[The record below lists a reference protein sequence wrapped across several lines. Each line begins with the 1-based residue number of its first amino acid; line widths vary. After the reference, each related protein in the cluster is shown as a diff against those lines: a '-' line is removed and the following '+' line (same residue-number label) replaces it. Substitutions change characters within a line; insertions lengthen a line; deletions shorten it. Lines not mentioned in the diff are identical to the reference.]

1 MPITN
6 TKYAFSGVQSTT
18 SPQIIYTETQQPAK
32 QEQVK
37 SIYSNFWN
45 LFDTDPNQADIQVD
59 YNQLINKKWLQ
70 DQNNLL
76 KIAGGPGFNEKDFR
90 KLGEAAL
97 NYKKYYDENGE
108 YIGNNT
114 RKALKA
120 KEVYD
125 KYLARVGQF
134 AQSLKQKR
142 YKIDENGNPV
152 LVYEGA
158 EGFKDGYNTADEAK
172 AAYAQQQQYN
182 KDARSWAGRNY
193 MDKKDWGALKYEQE
207 NKFTNHDTV
216 IDHLVSLA
224 GPNISEELI
233 AQAKRGSTW
242 GKASNQIFQAALDNL
257 AKTNYREA
265 KALYNSINGLY
276 GKNDKNFQ
284 FFNNTSLYDGS
295 NAFTNANKRN
305 WLESEAGVA
314 DVTNFYQNNNDPKLN
329 GYDDDYQ
336 DYLKEQEK
344 YKKWQK
350 ENGGFGASYSTQ
362 FKQGGKMNKYQ
373 QGGQAPT
380 AAQMVLQALSAAQ
393 QGDQSGL
400 QQLFSDKKTAQA
412 VIQQLQKE
420 AQEGSEE
427 AIQALEALKQIMS
440 GSKKQATMA
449 QKGAKLSY
457 IHRLATGCPPGMEI
471 TYFKRGGR
479 LCKACIE
486 KAKKAKEGAS
496 LDNIIAKNKRRYPGI
511 TDDQAAGR
519 APIRKN
525 GKDYYLDGDGVLGEA
540 SKKGKYGFGGFL
552 EYFKSGGKNSV
563 KRVSKEIT
571 DDGYEMKFSDGTSS
585 NYGRNPMNG
594 KSVAIGRDGKTYK
607 GEKAD
612 SVLINDSQKTVP
624 AIKANKKKSMACGG
638 KAKKPKCGTKAK
650 CGAELEKCGGK
661 TPMTKC
667 GGKAPMDKC
676 GGKTTLAKCGTEL
689 KKCGGKAK
697 KSSPKKPV
705 VNKDKCGGKAK
716 KHAIGGNLELL
727 KYMILN
733 YNK

>member
-1 MPITN
+1 MGNETGGRQITGYDIN
-6 TKYAFSGVQSTT
+6 GAVYGTPTQLTYSG
-18 SPQIIYTETQQPAK
+18 QQPYRTK
-32 QEQVK
+32 QEIP
-37 SIYSNFWN
+37 SIYSNYAQE
-45 LFDTDPNQADIQVD
+45 LDIDPNTPGIQVEAG
-59 YNQLINKKWLQ
+59 NLTNKKWLENTINKFMITNSNFSE
-70 DQNNLL
+70 DQAKIFRDQLYGYGKTLNEYNKYFDKSGNPISGINL
-76 KIAGGPGFNEKDFR
+76 KKAREAKRRF
-90 KLGEAAL
+90 EAAQ
-97 NYKKYYDENGE
+97 
-108 YIGNNT
+108 NT
-114 RKALKA
+114 L
-120 KEVYD
+120 
-125 KYLARVGQF
+125 GQTV
-134 AQSLKQKR
+134 QGIKQVR
-142 YKIDENGNPV
+142 YGVDENGNTIKY
-152 LVYEGA
+152 YEGDKGFGE
-158 EGFKDGYNTADEAK
+158 EGKNYNTAEEAT
-172 AAYAQQQQYN
+172 AAYQKQQQYN

-193 MDKKDWGALKYEQE
+193 MEKKDWDALEYDPATGFKD
-207 NKFTNHDTV
+207 HDAV

-224 GPNISEELI
+224 GNNVSQETIDK
-233 AQAKRGSTW
+233 AKKGGIW
-242 GKASNQIFQAALDNL
+242 GNASNQIFQAALDNL
-257 AKTNYREA
+257 AKTDYREA
-265 KALYNSINGLY
+265 RALYNSIRNKY
-276 GKNDKNFQ
+276 S
-284 FFNNTSLYDGS
+284 NTGPFRFEKGATLYDGS
-295 NAFTNANKRN
+295 NAFTGANTRN
-305 WLESEAGVA
+305 WLESEAGVK
-314 DVTNFYQNNNDPKLN
+314 DVTDYYDNKGKK
-329 GYDDDYQ
+329 GYEDDYQ
-336 DYLKEQEK
+336 EYRKKQDEK
-344 YKKWQK
+344 AAWQK
-350 ENGGFGASYSTQ
+350 NNGGFGAYYETQ

-457 IHRLATGCPPGMEI
+457 IHRLATGCPPGMEM
-471 TYFKRGGR
+471 TYFKKGGR

-496 LDNIIAKNKRRYPGI
+496 LDNIIAKNKERYPGI
-511 TDDQAAGR
+511 TNDQAAGR

-525 GKDYYLDGDGVLGEA
+525 GKDYYLGGDGVLSEA
-540 SKKGKYGFGGFL
+540 PKRSKYGFGGFF
-552 EYFKSGGKNSV
+552 EYFK
-563 KRVSKEIT
+563 
-571 DDGYEMKFSDGTSS
+571 
-585 NYGRNPMNG
+585 
-594 KSVAIGRDGKTYK
+594 
-607 GEKAD
+607 
-612 SVLINDSQKTVP
+612 
-624 AIKANKKKSMACGG
+624 CGG
-638 KAKKPKCGTKAK
+638 KPKKPKCGTKAK

-661 TPMTKC
+661 APMTKC

-697 KSSPKKPV
+697 KISSKKPV

>member
-1 MPITN
+1 MAIDNNKENN
-6 TKYAFSGVQSTT
+6 TENNTVTVQTPWGYSPRNQVTQVNRTPTIYDQSLTQGLSTLL
-18 SPQIIYTETQQPAK
+18 QQNSSISDLSSDEHLGGQEVNRYFKAK
-32 QEQVK
+32 
-37 SIYSNFWN
+37 NFN
-45 LFDTDPNQADIQVD
+45 A
-59 YNQLINKKWLQ
+59 
-70 DQNNLL
+70 NNS
-76 KIAGGPGFNEKDFR
+76 EKDTFKRYMNNR
-90 KLGEAAL
+90 K
-97 NYKKYYDENGE
+97 NQ
-108 YIGNNT
+108 
-114 RKALKA
+114 
-120 KEVYD
+120 
-125 KYLARVGQF
+125 KYLGSSQYKYDQTVLNGMLQRANEMDARYDPLTGNKFYYGEKGYDQGVSASDWQT
-134 AQSLKQKR
+134 ANSQYTTARENYAKSLIASKYNDYLKQKLNDDTWKGDNSYGWNGTPGLTKANVYR
-142 YKIDENGNPV
+142 LIQKAQKENGLV
-152 LVYEGA
+152 LGSGKTLANYENDDLNNFIFGD
-158 EGFKDGYNTADEAK
+158 KSK
-172 AAYAQQQQYN
+172 AAF
-182 KDARSWAGRNY
+182 GE
-193 MDKKDWGALKYEQE
+193 ALKYYKSY
-207 NKFTNHDTV
+207 N
-216 IDHLVSLA
+216 
-224 GPNISEELI
+224 P
-233 AQAKRGSTW
+233 
-242 GKASNQIFQAALDNL
+242 
-257 AKTNYREA
+257 
-265 KALYNSINGLY
+265 ALYNAII
-276 GKNDKNFQ
+276 KDKNFQ
-284 FFNNTSLYDGS
+284 NFIGNENYTEIKDLDPKQEGLGEWWDTTGKIDSRLVNEIDEKANNTQEV
-295 NAFTNANKRN
+295 R
-305 WLESEAGVA
+305 
-314 DVTNFYQNNNDPKLN
+314 
-329 GYDDDYQ
+329 
-336 DYLKEQEK
+336 DYLKKQQEA
-344 YKKWQK
+344 QQRQ
-350 ENGGFGASYSTQ
+350 STPAKFTSANLTL

-373 QGGQAPT
+373 QGGQTPT

-496 LDNIIAKNKRRYPGI
+496 
-511 TDDQAAGR
+511 
-519 APIRKN
+519 
-525 GKDYYLDGDGVLGEA
+525 GDGVLSEA
-540 SKKGKYGFGGFL
+540 PKRSKYGFGGFF
-552 EYFKSGGKNSV
+552 EYFKSGGKNPV

-594 KSVAIGRDGKTYK
+594 KSVAIGRDGKTYT

-612 SVLINDSQKTVP
+612 SVLGTDSQKTVP

-638 KAKKPKCGTKAK
+638 KAKKSKCGTKAK

-697 KSSPKKPV
+697 KSSPKKPI

>member
-1 MPITN
+1 MPNTN
-6 TKYAFSGVQSTT
+6 TKYAFSGIQSTT

-32 QEQVK
+32 QKQVK

-76 KIAGGPGFNEKDFR
+76 KIAGGTGFNEKDFR

-108 YIGNNT
+108 YIGNDT
-114 RKALKA
+114 RKAIKA
-120 KEVYD
+120 KEEYD

-142 YKIDENGNPV
+142 YKVDENGNPV

-172 AAYAQQQQYN
+172 AAYTQQQQYN

-193 MDKKDWGALKYEQE
+193 MEDSEYWDGQNVYDKNLGQKHEDVINKLADIAGITDSDLISKAKNGNVWGANSDAIFK
-207 NKFTNHDTV
+207 KAVDT
-216 IDHLVSLA
+216 LA
-224 GPNISEELI
+224 
-233 AQAKRGSTW
+233 AKDYQ
-242 GKASNQIFQAALDNL
+242 KAV
-257 AKTNYREA
+257 R
-265 KALYNSINGLY
+265 LYNQVKGMY
-276 GKNDKNFQ
+276 GSDKPLQFAKNF
-284 FFNNTSLYDGS
+284 TLYDGS

-457 IHRLATGCPPGMEI
+457 IHRLATGCPPGMEM
-471 TYFKRGGR
+471 TYFKKGGR

-496 LDNIIAKNKRRYPGI
+496 LNNIIAKNKERYPGI

-525 GKDYYLDGDGVLGEA
+525 GKDYYLGGDGVLSEA
-540 SKKGKYGFGGFL
+540 PKKGKYGFGGFF
-552 EYFKSGGKNSV
+552 EYFKSGGKNPV

-594 KSVAIGRDGKTYK
+594 KSVAIGRDGKTYT

-612 SVLINDSQKTVP
+612 SVLRTDSQKTVP
-624 AIKANKKKSMACGG
+624 AIRANKKKSMACGG
-638 KAKKPKCGTKAK
+638 KAKKSKCGTKAK
-650 CGAELEKCGGK
+650 CGTELKKCGGK
-661 TPMTKC
+661 T
-667 GGKAPMDKC
+667 PMDKC

>member
-1 MPITN
+1 MPEYSFTGIKRSTPAQIQ
-6 TKYAFSGVQSTT
+6 YAATQQSTPSKT
-18 SPQIIYTETQQPAK
+18 TKT
-32 QEQVK
+32 
-37 SIYSNFWN
+37 IYSNFEG
-45 LFDTDPNQADIQVD
+45 LFDEDNNLSNGFKVN
-59 YNQLINKKWLQ
+59 YNNLINKQWLR
-70 DQNNLL
+70 DRNNRL

-90 KLGEAAL
+90 KFGESAL
-97 NYKKYYDENGE
+97 NYQKYYDDQDVPRPGVDS
-108 YIGNNT
+108 G
-114 RKALKA
+114 KALKA
-120 KEVYD
+120 KEEYE
-125 KYLARVGQF
+125 KYLTRVGQF
-134 AQSLKQKR
+134 AQSLRQKR
-142 YKIDENGNPV
+142 YGVDENGNPIEY
-152 LVYEGA
+152 YEGEEKFGTEGNNYSTA
-158 EGFKDGYNTADEAK
+158 EEAK
-172 AAYAQQQQYN
+172 AAYAQQQQDN
-182 KDARSWAGRNY
+182 KDARAWAGKNY
-193 MDKKDWGALKYEQE
+193 MENSKYWNSQNVYDPKLEETHEKVIDKLAEIAGIDDQDLISKAKSRNVWGANSDAIFQKAV
-207 NKFTNHDTV
+207 DT
-216 IDHLVSLA
+216 LA
-224 GPNISEELI
+224 
-233 AQAKRGSTW
+233 AKDYKQAVQLY
-242 GKASNQIFQAALDNL
+242 NQI
-257 AKTNYREA
+257 K
-265 KALYNSINGLY
+265 GMY
-276 GKNDKNFQ
+276 GNDKPLQFVKNF
-284 FFNNTSLYDGS
+284 TLYDGR
-295 NAFTNANKRN
+295 NAFTNTNKRN
-305 WLESEAGVA
+305 WLESKAGV
-314 DVTNFYQNNNDPKLN
+314 DDITNFYKNTNGEGDIEGYSDNYERYRKKQQEDND
-329 GYDDDYQ
+329 
-336 DYLKEQEK
+336 
-344 YKKWQK
+344 WQK
-350 ENGGFGASYSTQ
+350 KNGGFGASYGTQ

-427 AIQALEALKQIMS
+427 AIQALEALKQIMG

-457 IHRLATGCPPGMEI
+457 IHRLATGCPPGMEM
-471 TYFKRGGR
+471 TYFKKGGR

-496 LDNIIAKNKRRYPGI
+496 LDNIIAKNKERYPGI

-525 GKDYYLDGDGVLGEA
+525 GKDYYLGGDGVLSEA
-540 SKKGKYGFGGFL
+540 PKRSKYGFGGFF
-552 EYFKSGGKNSV
+552 EYFK
-563 KRVSKEIT
+563 
-571 DDGYEMKFSDGTSS
+571 
-585 NYGRNPMNG
+585 
-594 KSVAIGRDGKTYK
+594 
-607 GEKAD
+607 
-612 SVLINDSQKTVP
+612 
-624 AIKANKKKSMACGG
+624 CGG
-638 KAKKPKCGTKAK
+638 KPKKPKCGTKAK
-650 CGAELEKCGGK
+650 CGAELEKCGGKTPMDKCGGK

>member
-1 MPITN
+1 MGNPVFDLGGTQLGTPTN
-6 TKYAFSGVQSTT
+6 VTYASSENYAQQAPVKT
-18 SPQIIYTETQQPAK
+18 IYTNF
-32 QEQVK
+32 QE
-37 SIYSNFWN
+37 
-45 LFDTDPNQADIQVD
+45 LFDDDNNAKNGIQLNSD
-59 YNQLINKKWLQ
+59 NLINKDWLESKYYEFIRRGGLEF
-70 DQNNLL
+70 NNENL
-76 KIAGGPGFNEKDFR
+76 KYLKN
-90 KLGEAAL
+90 LGKAAL
-97 NYKKYYDENGE
+97 NYQKYFSNGNPILGANPKKAYNAQKEFE
-108 YIGNNT
+108 
-114 RKALKA
+114 RA
-120 KEVYD
+120 KKLVLD
-125 KYLARVGQF
+125 WSQN
-134 AQSLKQKR
+134 LKQKR

-158 EGFKDGYNTADEAK
+158 EGFNDGYNTADEAK

-193 MDKKDWGALKYEQE
+193 MEKKDWDALEYDPATSFKD
-207 NKFTNHDTV
+207 HDAV

-224 GPNISEELI
+224 GDNISQETI
-233 AQAKRGSTW
+233 DKAKKGGIW
-242 GKASNQIFQAALDNL
+242 GNASNQIFQAALDNL

-265 KALYNSINGLY
+265 RALYNSIRNKYSSTGSFRFEK
-276 GKNDKNFQ
+276 GS
-284 FFNNTSLYDGS
+284 TLYDGS
-295 NAFTNANKRN
+295 NAFTSANKRN
-305 WLESEAGVA
+305 WLESEKGVN
-314 DVTNFYQNNNDPKLN
+314 DVNQFYETYSGGP
-329 GYDDDYQ
+329 GYMDDYQ
-336 DYLKEQEK
+336 DYVKKQKEVAD
-344 YKKWQK
+344 WQK
-350 ENGGFGASYSTQ
+350 KNGGFGASYSTQ

-440 GSKKQATMA
+440 RSKKQATMA

-457 IHRLATGCPPGMEI
+457 IHRLATGCPPGMEM

-496 LDNIIAKNKRRYPGI
+496 LDDIIAKNKRRYPGI

-525 GKDYYLDGDGVLGEA
+525 GKDYYLGGDGVLSEA
-540 SKKGKYGFGGFL
+540 PKKGKYGFGGFF
-552 EYFKSGGKNSV
+552 EYFK
-563 KRVSKEIT
+563 
-571 DDGYEMKFSDGTSS
+571 
-585 NYGRNPMNG
+585 
-594 KSVAIGRDGKTYK
+594 
-607 GEKAD
+607 
-612 SVLINDSQKTVP
+612 
-624 AIKANKKKSMACGG
+624 CGG
-638 KAKKPKCGTKAK
+638 KPKKPKCGTKAK
-650 CGAELEKCGGK
+650 CGAELEKCGGKTPMDKCGGK

-697 KSSPKKPV
+697 KSSPKKPA

>member
-1 MPITN
+1 MGNPVFNLGGTQLGTN
-6 TKYAFSGVQSTT
+6 TNVTYASPENYVQQAPDKT
-18 SPQIIYTETQQPAK
+18 IYTNF
-32 QEQVK
+32 QE
-37 SIYSNFWN
+37 
-45 LFDTDPNQADIQVD
+45 LFDDNSNAEDGIQL
-59 YNQLINKKWLQ
+59 NSNNLINKDWLESKYYELIRRGNLEF
-70 DQNNLL
+70 NNENL
-76 KIAGGPGFNEKDFR
+76 KYLKN
-90 KLGEAAL
+90 LGKAAL
-97 NYKKYYDENGE
+97 NYQKYFSNGNPIAGVNPKKAYNAQKEFD
-108 YIGNNT
+108 
-114 RKALKA
+114 RA
-120 KEVYD
+120 KKLVLD
-125 KYLARVGQF
+125 WS
-134 AQSLKQKR
+134 QSLKQKR
-142 YKIDENGNPV
+142 YKVDENGNPV

-158 EGFKDGYNTADEAK
+158 EGFKDGYNTAEEAK

-193 MDKKDWGALKYEQE
+193 MEKKDWDALEYDPATSFKD
-207 NKFTNHDTV
+207 HDAV

-224 GPNISEELI
+224 GNNVSQETIDK
-233 AQAKRGSTW
+233 AKKGGIW
-242 GKASNQIFQAALDNL
+242 GNASNQIFQAALDNL
-257 AKTNYREA
+257 AKTDYREA
-265 KALYNSINGLY
+265 RALYNSIRNKYSDTGSFRFEK
-276 GKNDKNFQ
+276 G
-284 FFNNTSLYDGS
+284 TTLYDGS
-295 NAFTNANKRN
+295 NAFTGANKRN
-305 WLESEAGVA
+305 WLESKKGVD
-314 DVTNFYQNNNDPKLN
+314 DVNQFYETYHGDS
-329 GYDDDYQ
+329 GYMDDYQ
-336 DYLKEQEK
+336 DYAKKQKEVAD
-344 YKKWQK
+344 WQK
-350 ENGGFGASYSTQ
+350 KNGGFGASYSTQ

-440 GSKKQATMA
+440 RSKKQATMA

-457 IHRLATGCPPGMEI
+457 IHRLATGCPPGMEM

-525 GKDYYLDGDGVLGEA
+525 GKDYYLGGDGVLSEA
-540 SKKGKYGFGGFL
+540 PKRSKYGFGGFF
-552 EYFKSGGKNSV
+552 EYFK
-563 KRVSKEIT
+563 
-571 DDGYEMKFSDGTSS
+571 
-585 NYGRNPMNG
+585 
-594 KSVAIGRDGKTYK
+594 
-607 GEKAD
+607 
-612 SVLINDSQKTVP
+612 
-624 AIKANKKKSMACGG
+624 CGG
-638 KAKKPKCGTKAK
+638 KPKKPKCGTKAK
-650 CGAELEKCGGK
+650 CGAELEKCGGKTPMDKCGGK

>member
-1 MPITN
+1 MPN
-6 TKYAFSGVQSTT
+6 TKYAFSGIQSTT

-32 QEQVK
+32 QKQVK

-108 YIGNNT
+108 YIGNDT

-158 EGFKDGYNTADEAK
+158 EGFNDGYNTADEAK

-193 MDKKDWGALKYEQE
+193 MEKKDWDALEYNPATSFKD
-207 NKFTNHDTV
+207 HDAV

-224 GPNISEELI
+224 GDNISQETI
-233 AQAKRGSTW
+233 DKAKKGGIW
-242 GKASNQIFQAALDNL
+242 GNASNQIFQAALDNL

-265 KALYNSINGLY
+265 RALYNSIRNKYSSTGSFKFEK
-276 GKNDKNFQ
+276 GA
-284 FFNNTSLYDGS
+284 TLYDGS
-295 NAFTNANKRN
+295 NAFTDANKRN
-305 WLESEAGVA
+305 WLESKAGVN
-314 DVTNFYQNNNDPKLN
+314 DITNFYKNDNPEFN
-329 GYDDDYQ
+329 GYYDDYK
-336 DYLKEQEK
+336 DYVKNQEE

-373 QGGQAPT
+373 KGGQAPT

-440 GSKKQATMA
+440 RSKKQAAMA

-457 IHRLATGCPPGMEI
+457 IHRLATGCPPGMEM
-471 TYFKRGGR
+471 TYFKKGGR

-496 LDNIIAKNKRRYPGI
+496 LDDIIAKNKRRYPGI

-525 GKDYYLDGDGVLGEA
+525 GKDYYLGGDGVLSEA
-540 SKKGKYGFGGFL
+540 PKRSKYGFGGFF
-552 EYFKSGGKNSV
+552 EYFK
-563 KRVSKEIT
+563 
-571 DDGYEMKFSDGTSS
+571 
-585 NYGRNPMNG
+585 
-594 KSVAIGRDGKTYK
+594 
-607 GEKAD
+607 
-612 SVLINDSQKTVP
+612 
-624 AIKANKKKSMACGG
+624 CGG
-638 KAKKPKCGTKAK
+638 KPKKPKCGTKAK
-650 CGAELEKCGGK
+650 CGAELEKCGGKTPMDKCGGK

-697 KSSPKKPV
+697 KSSPKKPA

>member
-1 MPITN
+1 MGNPVFNLGGTQLGTN
-6 TKYAFSGVQSTT
+6 TNVTYASPENYVQQAPDKT
-18 SPQIIYTETQQPAK
+18 IYTNF
-32 QEQVK
+32 QE
-37 SIYSNFWN
+37 
-45 LFDTDPNQADIQVD
+45 LFDDNSNAEDGIQL
-59 YNQLINKKWLQ
+59 NSNNLINKDWLESKYYELIRRGNLEF
-70 DQNNLL
+70 NNENL
-76 KIAGGPGFNEKDFR
+76 KYLKN
-90 KLGEAAL
+90 LGKAAL
-97 NYKKYYDENGE
+97 NYQKYFSNGNPIVGVNPKKAYNAQKEFD
-108 YIGNNT
+108 
-114 RKALKA
+114 RA
-120 KEVYD
+120 KKLVLD
-125 KYLARVGQF
+125 WS
-134 AQSLKQKR
+134 QSLKQKR
-142 YKIDENGNPV
+142 YKVDENGNPV

-158 EGFKDGYNTADEAK
+158 EGFKDGYNTAEEAK

-207 NKFTNHDTV
+207 NKFTNHDAV

-224 GPNISEELI
+224 GDNISQETI
-233 AQAKRGSTW
+233 DKAKKGGIW
-242 GKASNQIFQAALDNL
+242 GNASNQIFQAALDNL

-457 IHRLATGCPPGMEI
+457 IHRLATGCPPGMEM
-471 TYFKRGGR
+471 TYFKKGGR

-525 GKDYYLDGDGVLGEA
+525 GKDYYLGGDGVLSEA
-540 SKKGKYGFGGFL
+540 PKRSKYGFGGFF
-552 EYFKSGGKNSV
+552 EYFK
-563 KRVSKEIT
+563 
-571 DDGYEMKFSDGTSS
+571 
-585 NYGRNPMNG
+585 
-594 KSVAIGRDGKTYK
+594 
-607 GEKAD
+607 
-612 SVLINDSQKTVP
+612 
-624 AIKANKKKSMACGG
+624 CGG
-638 KAKKPKCGTKAK
+638 KPKKPKCGTKAK
-650 CGAELEKCGGK
+650 CGAELEKCGGKTPMDKCGGK

>member
-1 MPITN
+1 MTLIDGITDNKYYGTLQGTPYYQAPTSPYEAIGYLFDKDPNKFSLRSYSRDDTLGRRELERYFKDNNVNLDRNTIEAMLRVYNSKSGKYNYGTN
-6 TKYAFSGVQSTT
+6 TARNAQDLQLISNALYSAKQGTRRFNPWTGEEYYAGDANYNSGVATEAQAQAIRKKYAPMQEKFATYLLDKAYSNYFNNFTSTETPVKDFEGIEGVWDGKGTIDNATAFKLIKEAGQDGELRIKNSWGNDNLLNNIKYGDRSKKAMDQALAYFKDNNASLYNKLVDNKDFLQKYTTDSSQWEKLNSTVSDKPLGKEDWFKSLTDEQKNQINSDVNNLENLQEFERTQIPTSTT
-18 SPQIIYTETQQPAK
+18 MSTAFN
-32 QEQVK
+32 V
-37 SIYSNFWN
+37 
-45 LFDTDPNQADIQVD
+45 
-59 YNQLINKKWLQ
+59 
-70 DQNNLL
+70 NNI
-76 KIAGGPGFNEKDFR
+76 K
-90 KLGEAAL
+90 
-97 NYKKYYDENGE
+97 
-108 YIGNNT
+108 
-114 RKALKA
+114 
-120 KEVYD
+120 
-125 KYLARVGQF
+125 
-134 AQSLKQKR
+134 
-142 YKIDENGNPV
+142 
-152 LVYEGA
+152 
-158 EGFKDGYNTADEAK
+158 GYHK
-172 AAYAQQQQYN
+172 
-182 KDARSWAGRNY
+182 
-193 MDKKDWGALKYEQE
+193 
-207 NKFTNHDTV
+207 
-216 IDHLVSLA
+216 
-224 GPNISEELI
+224 
-233 AQAKRGSTW
+233 
-242 GKASNQIFQAALDNL
+242 
-257 AKTNYREA
+257 
-265 KALYNSINGLY
+265 
-276 GKNDKNFQ
+276 
-284 FFNNTSLYDGS
+284 
-295 NAFTNANKRN
+295 
-305 WLESEAGVA
+305 
-314 DVTNFYQNNNDPKLN
+314 
-329 GYDDDYQ
+329 
-336 DYLKEQEK
+336 
-344 YKKWQK
+344 
-350 ENGGFGASYSTQ
+350 NGGT
-362 FKQGGKMNKYQ
+362 MRKYQ

-457 IHRLATGCPPGMEI
+457 IHRLATGCPPGMEM
-471 TYFKRGGR
+471 TYFKKGGR
-479 LCKACIE
+479 ICKACIE

-496 LDNIIAKNKRRYPGI
+496 LDNIIAKNKERYPGI

-540 SKKGKYGFGGFL
+540 SKKGKYGFGGFF
-552 EYFKSGGKNSV
+552 EYFKSGGKNPV

-594 KSVAIGRDGKTYK
+594 KSVAIGRDGKTYT

-612 SVLINDSQKTVP
+612 SVLRTDSQKTVP

-638 KAKKPKCGTKAK
+638 KAKKSKCGTKAK

-661 TPMTKC
+661 TPM
-667 GGKAPMDKC
+667 DKC
-676 GGKTTLAKCGTEL
+676 GGKTTLAKCGAEL
-689 KKCGGKAK
+689 EKCGGKAK
-697 KSSPKKPV
+697 KISSKKPI

>member
-1 MPITN
+1 MAIDNNKENNKENN
-6 TKYAFSGVQSTT
+6 TGIVQTPWGYSPRNQVTQVNRIPTIYDQSLTQGLSTLL
-18 SPQIIYTETQQPAK
+18 QQNSSISDLSSDEHLGGQEVNRYFKAK
-32 QEQVK
+32 
-37 SIYSNFWN
+37 NFN
-45 LFDTDPNQADIQVD
+45 A
-59 YNQLINKKWLQ
+59 
-70 DQNNLL
+70 NNS
-76 KIAGGPGFNEKDFR
+76 EKDTFKRYMNNR
-90 KLGEAAL
+90 K
-97 NYKKYYDENGE
+97 NQ
-108 YIGNNT
+108 
-114 RKALKA
+114 
-120 KEVYD
+120 
-125 KYLARVGQF
+125 KYLGSSQYKYDQTVLNGMLQRANEMDARYDPLTGDKFYYGEKGYDQGVSASDWQT
-134 AQSLKQKR
+134 ANSQYTTARENYAKSLIASKYNDYLKQKLNDDTWKGDNS
-142 YKIDENGNPV
+142 YGWNGTPGLTKAN
-152 LVYEGA
+152 VYRLIQ
-158 EGFKDGYNTADEAK
+158 K
-172 AAYAQQQQYN
+172 A
-182 KDARSWAGRNY
+182 
-193 MDKKDWGALKYEQE
+193 
-207 NKFTNHDTV
+207 
-216 IDHLVSLA
+216 
-224 GPNISEELI
+224 
-233 AQAKRGSTW
+233 
-242 GKASNQIFQAALDNL
+242 
-257 AKTNYREA
+257 
-265 KALYNSINGLY
+265 
-276 GKNDKNFQ
+276 
-284 FFNNTSLYDGS
+284 
-295 NAFTNANKRN
+295 
-305 WLESEAGVA
+305 
-314 DVTNFYQNNNDPKLN
+314 
-329 GYDDDYQ
+329 
-336 DYLKEQEK
+336 
-344 YKKWQK
+344 QK
-350 ENGGFGASYSTQ
+350 ENGLVLGSGKTLANYENADLNNFIFGDKSKAAFGEALKYYKSYNPALYNAIIKDENFKNFIGNESYTEIKDLDPKQEGLGEWWNTTGKIDQRLVNEIDEQANNTQEVRNYLKQQQEAQQRQSTPAKFTSATLTL

-496 LDNIIAKNKRRYPGI
+496 
-511 TDDQAAGR
+511 
-519 APIRKN
+519 
-525 GKDYYLDGDGVLGEA
+525 GDGVLSEA
-540 SKKGKYGFGGFL
+540 PKRSKYGFGGFF
-552 EYFKSGGKNSV
+552 EYFKSGGKNPV

-594 KSVAIGRDGKTYK
+594 KSVAVGRDGKTYK

-638 KAKKPKCGTKAK
+638 KAKKSKCGTKAK
-650 CGAELEKCGGK
+650 CGAELKKCGGK
-661 TPMTKC
+661 T
-667 GGKAPMDKC
+667 PMDKC
-676 GGKTTLAKCGTEL
+676 GGKTTLAKCGAEL
-689 KKCGGKAK
+689 EKCGGKAK
-697 KSSPKKPV
+697 KISSKKPV

>member
-1 MPITN
+1 MPNYSFLGIERDTPTQTQYAATQKPTPSRITK
-6 TKYAFSGVQSTT
+6 T
-18 SPQIIYTETQQPAK
+18 
-32 QEQVK
+32 
-37 SIYSNFWN
+37 IYSNFEN
-45 LFDTDPNQADIQVD
+45 LFDEDNDLQNGFKLN
-59 YNQLINKKWLQ
+59 YNNLINKQWLR
-70 DQNNLL
+70 DRNNRL

-90 KLGEAAL
+90 KFGEAAL
-97 NYKKYYDENGE
+97 NYKKYYTDKDE
-108 YIGNNT
+108 YIEGT
-114 RKALKA
+114 DTGKALKA
-120 KEVYD
+120 KEEYE
-125 KYLARVGQF
+125 KYRARVGQF
-134 AQSLKQKR
+134 SQGLRQKR
-142 YKIDENGNPV
+142 YGVDENGNPIEY
-152 LVYEGA
+152 YEG
-158 EGFKDGYNTADEAK
+158 EEEFNKENTYNTAEEAK

-193 MDKKDWGALKYEQE
+193 MEKKDWGALKYKQE
-207 NKFTNHDTV
+207 NKFTNHDAV

-276 GKNDKNFQ
+276 GKNDENFQ

-440 GSKKQATMA
+440 RSKKQATMA

-457 IHRLATGCPPGMEI
+457 IHRLATGCPPGMEM
-471 TYFKRGGR
+471 TYFKKGGR

-496 LDNIIAKNKRRYPGI
+496 LNNIIAKNKERYPGI

-525 GKDYYLDGDGVLGEA
+525 GKDYYLGGDGVLSEA
-540 SKKGKYGFGGFL
+540 PKRSKYGFGGFF
-552 EYFKSGGKNSV
+552 EYFK
-563 KRVSKEIT
+563 
-571 DDGYEMKFSDGTSS
+571 
-585 NYGRNPMNG
+585 
-594 KSVAIGRDGKTYK
+594 
-607 GEKAD
+607 
-612 SVLINDSQKTVP
+612 
-624 AIKANKKKSMACGG
+624 CGG
-638 KAKKPKCGTKAK
+638 KPKKPKCGTKAK
-650 CGAELEKCGGK
+650 CGAELEKCGGKTPMDKCGGK

>member
-1 MPITN
+1 MPNYSFTGIERDTP
-6 TKYAFSGVQSTT
+6 TQTQYAA
-18 SPQIIYTETQQPAK
+18 TQQPTPSRTTK
-32 QEQVK
+32 T
-37 SIYSNFWN
+37 IYSNFED
-45 LFDTDPNQADIQVD
+45 LFDDDNNIDNGVTLN
-59 YNQLINKKWLQ
+59 YNNFTNKQWLR
-70 DQNNLL
+70 DRNNRL

-90 KLGEAAL
+90 KFGESAL
-97 NYKKYYDENGE
+97 NYQKYYTDKDELRSDVDSG
-108 YIGNNT
+108 
-114 RKALKA
+114 KALKA
-120 KEVYD
+120 KEEYE
-125 KYLARVGQF
+125 KYRARVGQF
-134 AQSLKQKR
+134 AQGLRQKR
-142 YKIDENGNPV
+142 YGVDENGNPIEY
-152 LVYEGA
+152 YEG
-158 EGFKDGYNTADEAK
+158 EEEFNKEDKYNTAEEAK

-193 MDKKDWGALKYEQE
+193 MEKKDWNALQYDPAAS
-207 NKFTNHDTV
+207 FTDHDAV

-224 GPNISEELI
+224 GDNISKETIEKARKGGI
-233 AQAKRGSTW
+233 W
-242 GKASNQIFQAALDNL
+242 GNASNQIFQAALDNL

-265 KALYNSINGLY
+265 RALYNSIRNKY
-276 GKNDKNFQ
+276 S
-284 FFNNTSLYDGS
+284 NTGSFRFEKGATLYDGS
-295 NAFTNANKRN
+295 NAFTDANKRN
-305 WLESEAGVA
+305 WLESKAGVD
-314 DVTNFYQNNNDPKLN
+314 DVTDFYKNDNPEFN
-329 GYDDDYQ
+329 GYYDDYK
-336 DYLKEQEK
+336 DYVKNQEE

-350 ENGGFGASYSTQ
+350 DNGGFGASYSTQ

-496 LDNIIAKNKRRYPGI
+496 LNNIIAKNKERYPGI

-525 GKDYYLDGDGVLGEA
+525 GKDYYLGGDGVLSEA
-540 SKKGKYGFGGFL
+540 PKKGKYGFGGFF
-552 EYFKSGGKNSV
+552 EYFKSGGKNPV

-585 NYGRNPMNG
+585 NYGRNPMDG
-594 KSVAIGRDGKTYK
+594 KSVAIGRDGKTYT

-612 SVLINDSQKTVP
+612 SVLRTDSQKTVP
-624 AIKANKKKSMACGG
+624 AIRANKKKSMACGG
-638 KAKKPKCGTKAK
+638 KAKKSKCGTKAK
-650 CGAELEKCGGK
+650 CGAELKKCGGK
-661 TPMTKC
+661 T
-667 GGKAPMDKC
+667 PMDKC
-676 GGKTTLAKCGTEL
+676 GGKTTLAKCGAEL
-689 KKCGGKAK
+689 EKCGGKAK
-697 KSSPKKPV
+697 KISSKKPV

>member
-1 MPITN
+1 MGNPVFDLGGTQSGTPTN
-6 TKYAFSGVQSTT
+6 VTYASSENYSQQAPVKT
-18 SPQIIYTETQQPAK
+18 IYTNF
-32 QEQVK
+32 QE
-37 SIYSNFWN
+37 
-45 LFDTDPNQADIQVD
+45 LFDDDNNAENGIQLNSD
-59 YNQLINKKWLQ
+59 NLINKDWLESKYYELIRRGGLEF
-70 DQNNLL
+70 NNENL
-76 KIAGGPGFNEKDFR
+76 KYLKN
-90 KLGEAAL
+90 LGKSAL
-97 NYKKYYDENGE
+97 NYQKYFSNGNPILGANPKKAYNAQKEFE
-108 YIGNNT
+108 
-114 RKALKA
+114 RA
-120 KEVYD
+120 KKLVLD
-125 KYLARVGQF
+125 WSQN
-134 AQSLKQKR
+134 LKQKR

-158 EGFKDGYNTADEAK
+158 KGFNDGYNTADEAK

-207 NKFTNHDTV
+207 NKFTNHDAV

-457 IHRLATGCPPGMEI
+457 IHRLATGCPPGMEM
-471 TYFKRGGR
+471 TYFKKGGR

-496 LDNIIAKNKRRYPGI
+496 LDNIIAKNKKRYPGI
-511 TDDQAAGR
+511 TNDQAAGR

-525 GKDYYLDGDGVLGEA
+525 GKDYYLGGDGVLSEA
-540 SKKGKYGFGGFL
+540 PKRSKYGFGGFF
-552 EYFKSGGKNSV
+552 EYFK
-563 KRVSKEIT
+563 
-571 DDGYEMKFSDGTSS
+571 
-585 NYGRNPMNG
+585 
-594 KSVAIGRDGKTYK
+594 
-607 GEKAD
+607 
-612 SVLINDSQKTVP
+612 
-624 AIKANKKKSMACGG
+624 CGG
-638 KAKKPKCGTKAK
+638 KPKKPKCGTKAK
-650 CGAELEKCGGK
+650 CGAELEKCGGKTPMDKCGGK

>member
-1 MPITN
+1 MPGETEFTLGELQSGIPTN
-6 TKYAFSGVQSTT
+6 VRYASPENPIQRAPIKTT
-18 SPQIIYTETQQPAK
+18 YT
-32 QEQVK
+32 
-37 SIYSNFWN
+37 NFQD
-45 LFDTDPNQADIQVD
+45 LFDTNRDARDGIQLD
-59 YNQLINKKWLQ
+59 SNNLINKDWLESKYYELIRLG
-70 DQNNLL
+70 NLGYNKEHL
-76 KIAGGPGFNEKDFR
+76 KYLKN
-90 KLGEAAL
+90 LGKAAL
-97 NYKKYYDENGE
+97 NYQKYFENGNPRLGVNPKKV
-108 YIGNNT
+108 YN
-114 RKALKA
+114 AQ
-120 KEVYD
+120 KEFDRASKVVLD
-125 KYLARVGQF
+125 WT
-134 AQSLKQKR
+134 QSLKQKR
-142 YKIDENGNPV
+142 YKIDENGNPI
-152 LVYEGA
+152 LVYEGTKDFDKDSYDTA
-158 EGFKDGYNTADEAK
+158 EKAK
-172 AAYAQQQQYN
+172 AAYNQQQQYN

-193 MDKKDWGALKYEQE
+193 MEKKDWDALEYDPATGFKD
-207 NKFTNHDTV
+207 HDAV

-224 GPNISEELI
+224 GNNVSQETIDK
-233 AQAKRGSTW
+233 AKKGGIW
-242 GKASNQIFQAALDNL
+242 GNASNQIFQAALDNV
-257 AKTNYREA
+257 AKTDYREA
-265 KALYNSINGLY
+265 RALYNSIRNKY
-276 GKNDKNFQ
+276 S
-284 FFNNTSLYDGS
+284 NTGPFRFEKGATLYDGS
-295 NAFTNANKRN
+295 NAFTGANTRN
-305 WLESEAGVA
+305 WLESEAGVN
-314 DVTNFYQNNNDPKLN
+314 DVNQFYKTYHGDP
-329 GYDDDYQ
+329 GYMDDYQ
-336 DYLKEQEK
+336 DYVKKQKEVAD
-344 YKKWQK
+344 WQK
-350 ENGGFGASYSTQ
+350 KNGGFGASYSTQ

-440 GSKKQATMA
+440 KSKKQATMA

-457 IHRLATGCPPGMEI
+457 IHRLATGCPPGMEM

-525 GKDYYLDGDGVLGEA
+525 GKDYYLGGDGVLSEA
-540 SKKGKYGFGGFL
+540 PKRSKYGFGGFF
-552 EYFKSGGKNSV
+552 EYFK
-563 KRVSKEIT
+563 
-571 DDGYEMKFSDGTSS
+571 
-585 NYGRNPMNG
+585 
-594 KSVAIGRDGKTYK
+594 
-607 GEKAD
+607 
-612 SVLINDSQKTVP
+612 
-624 AIKANKKKSMACGG
+624 CGG
-638 KAKKPKCGTKAK
+638 KPKKPKCGTKAK
-650 CGAELEKCGGK
+650 CGAELEKCGGKTPMDKCGGK

-676 GGKTTLAKCGTEL
+676 GGKTTVAKCGAEL

>member
-1 MPITN
+1 MGNPVFNLGGTQLGTN
-6 TKYAFSGVQSTT
+6 VTYASPENYVQQAPDKTT
-18 SPQIIYTETQQPAK
+18 YTNF
-32 QEQVK
+32 QE
-37 SIYSNFWN
+37 
-45 LFDTDPNQADIQVD
+45 LFDDNSTAEDGIQL
-59 YNQLINKKWLQ
+59 NS
-70 DQNNLL
+70 NNLTNKDWLESKYYELIRRGNLEFNNENL
-76 KIAGGPGFNEKDFR
+76 KYLKN
-90 KLGEAAL
+90 LGKTAL
-97 NYKKYYDENGE
+97 NYQKYFSNGNPIAGVNPKKAYNAQKEFD
-108 YIGNNT
+108 
-114 RKALKA
+114 RA
-120 KEVYD
+120 KKLVLD
-125 KYLARVGQF
+125 WS
-134 AQSLKQKR
+134 QSLKQKR
-142 YKIDENGNPV
+142 YKVDENGNPV

-158 EGFKDGYNTADEAK
+158 EGFKDGYNTAEEAK

-193 MDKKDWGALKYEQE
+193 MEKKNWDELEYNPANSFKD
-207 NKFTNHDTV
+207 HDAV

-224 GPNISEELI
+224 GDNISQETI
-233 AQAKRGSTW
+233 DKAKKGGIW
-242 GKASNQIFQAALDNL
+242 GNASNQIFQAALDNL
-257 AKTNYREA
+257 AKTDYREA
-265 KALYNSINGLY
+265 KALYNSIRNKYSDTGSFRFEK
-276 GKNDKNFQ
+276 GA
-284 FFNNTSLYDGS
+284 TLYDGS
-295 NAFTNANKRN
+295 NAFTGANKRN
-305 WLESEAGVA
+305 WLESEKGVD
-314 DVTNFYQNNNDPKLN
+314 DVNQFYETYHGAS
-329 GYDDDYQ
+329 GYMDDYQ
-336 DYLKEQEK
+336 DYVKKQKEVAD
-344 YKKWQK
+344 WQK
-350 ENGGFGASYSTQ
+350 KNGGFGASYSTQ

-457 IHRLATGCPPGMEI
+457 IHRLATGCPPGMEM
-471 TYFKRGGR
+471 TYFKKGGR

-525 GKDYYLDGDGVLGEA
+525 GKDYYLGGDGVLSEA
-540 SKKGKYGFGGFL
+540 PKRSKYGFGGFF
-552 EYFKSGGKNSV
+552 EYFK
-563 KRVSKEIT
+563 
-571 DDGYEMKFSDGTSS
+571 
-585 NYGRNPMNG
+585 
-594 KSVAIGRDGKTYK
+594 
-607 GEKAD
+607 
-612 SVLINDSQKTVP
+612 
-624 AIKANKKKSMACGG
+624 CGG
-638 KAKKPKCGTKAK
+638 KPKKPKCGTKAK
-650 CGAELEKCGGK
+650 CGAELEKCGGKTPMDKCGGK

-697 KSSPKKPV
+697 KSSPKKSV

>member
-1 MPITN
+1 MPNSDTD
-6 TKYAFSGVQSTT
+6 TKYAFSGIQSTT
-18 SPQIIYTETQQPAK
+18 SPQIIYSQTQQPAK

-37 SIYSNFWN
+37 SIYSNFWD
-45 LFDTDPNQADIQVD
+45 LFDQDPNKADIQVD
-59 YNQLINKKWLQ
+59 YNKLMDKKWLQ

-76 KIAGGPGFNEKDFR
+76 KIAGGTGFNEKDFR

-97 NYKKYYDENGE
+97 KYKQYYGPNGE
-108 YIGNNT
+108 YIGNDT
-114 RKALKA
+114 KKALKA

-142 YKIDENGNPV
+142 YTVDKDGNPV

-158 EGFKDGYNTADEAK
+158 EGFNDGYNTADEAK

-207 NKFTNHDTV
+207 NKFTNHDAV

-224 GPNISEELI
+224 GDNISQETI
-233 AQAKRGSTW
+233 DKAKKGGIW
-242 GKASNQIFQAALDNL
+242 GNASNQIFQAALDNL
-257 AKTNYREA
+257 AKTDYREA
-265 KALYNSINGLY
+265 KALYNSIHNKY
-276 GKNDKNFQ
+276 S
-284 FFNNTSLYDGS
+284 NTGSFRFEKGATLYDGS
-295 NAFTNANKRN
+295 NAFTDANKRN

-496 LDNIIAKNKRRYPGI
+496 LNNIIAKNKERYPGI

-525 GKDYYLDGDGVLGEA
+525 GKDYYLGGDGVLSEA
-540 SKKGKYGFGGFL
+540 PKRSKYGFGGFF
-552 EYFKSGGKNSV
+552 EYFK
-563 KRVSKEIT
+563 
-571 DDGYEMKFSDGTSS
+571 
-585 NYGRNPMNG
+585 
-594 KSVAIGRDGKTYK
+594 
-607 GEKAD
+607 
-612 SVLINDSQKTVP
+612 
-624 AIKANKKKSMACGG
+624 CGG
-638 KAKKPKCGTKAK
+638 KPKKPKCGTKAK
-650 CGAELEKCGGK
+650 CGAELEKCGGKTPMDKCGGK

-697 KSSPKKPV
+697 KSSPKKPI

>member
-1 MPITN
+1 MADPKYSFIGIERDAPTQVQYAATQLPTPSRT
-6 TKYAFSGVQSTT
+6 TKT
-18 SPQIIYTETQQPAK
+18 
-32 QEQVK
+32 
-37 SIYSNFWN
+37 IYSNFEG
-45 LFDTDPNQADIQVD
+45 LFDEDNDLQNGFKLN
-59 YNQLINKKWLQ
+59 YNNLINKQWLR
-70 DQNNLL
+70 DRNNRL

-90 KLGEAAL
+90 KFGESAL
-97 NYKKYYDENGE
+97 NYYKYYTDKDELR
-108 YIGNNT
+108 NNVDSG
-114 RKALKA
+114 KALKA
-120 KEVYD
+120 KEEYE
-125 KYLARVGQF
+125 KYQARVGQF
-134 AQSLKQKR
+134 AQGLRQKR
-142 YKIDENGNPV
+142 YGVDENGNPIEY
-152 LVYEGA
+152 YEG
-158 EGFKDGYNTADEAK
+158 EEEFNKEDRYNTAEEAK
-172 AAYAQQQQYN
+172 AAYAQKQQYN

-193 MDKKDWGALKYEQE
+193 MEKKDWDALEYNPASSFKD
-207 NKFTNHDTV
+207 HDAV

-224 GPNISEELI
+224 GDNISEETI
-233 AQAKRGSTW
+233 SQAKKGGIW
-242 GKASNQIFQAALDNL
+242 GNASNQIFQAALDNL

-265 KALYNSINGLY
+265 RALYNSIRNKYSDTGSFRFEK
-276 GKNDKNFQ
+276 GA
-284 FFNNTSLYDGS
+284 TLYDGS

-496 LDNIIAKNKRRYPGI
+496 
-511 TDDQAAGR
+511 
-519 APIRKN
+519 
-525 GKDYYLDGDGVLGEA
+525 GDGVLSEA
-540 SKKGKYGFGGFL
+540 PKRSKYGFGGFF
-552 EYFKSGGKNSV
+552 EYFKSGGKNPV

-594 KSVAIGRDGKTYK
+594 KSVAIGRDGKTYT
-607 GEKAD
+607 GERAD
-612 SVLINDSQKTVP
+612 SVLRTDSQKTVP
-624 AIKANKKKSMACGG
+624 AINANKKKSMACGG
-638 KAKKPKCGTKAK
+638 KAKKPKCRTKAK

-697 KSSPKKPV
+697 KISSKKPV

>member
-1 MPITN
+1 MPN
-6 TKYAFSGVQSTT
+6 TKYTFSGIQSTT

-37 SIYSNFWN
+37 SIYSNFWD
-45 LFDTDPNQADIQVD
+45 LFDQNLEQADIQVD
-59 YNQLINKKWLQ
+59 YNKLMDKKWLQ

-97 NYKKYYDENGE
+97 NYQKYYDPNGK
-108 YIGNNT
+108 YIGNDT
-114 RKALKA
+114 KKALKA

-142 YKIDENGNPV
+142 YTVDKDGNPV
-152 LVYEGA
+152 LVYEGS
-158 EGFKDGYNTADEAK
+158 EGFNDGYETADAAK

-193 MDKKDWGALKYEQE
+193 MEDSKYWDGQNVYDENLGQTHEDVINKLAEIAGINDSDLISKAKSRNIWGA
-207 NKFTNHDTV
+207 NSD
-216 IDHLVSLA
+216 A
-224 GPNISEELI
+224 
-233 AQAKRGSTW
+233 
-242 GKASNQIFQAALDNL
+242 IFQKAVDTLAAKD
-257 AKTNYREA
+257 YQ
-265 KALYNSINGLY
+265 KAVRLYNQVKGMY
-276 GKNDKNFQ
+276 GSDKPLQFAKNF
-284 FFNNTSLYDGS
+284 TLYDGS
-295 NAFTNANKRN
+295 NAFTDANKRN
-305 WLESEAGVA
+305 WLESEAGVE
-314 DVTNFYQNNNDPKLN
+314 DVKGYYNRDNQNP
-329 GYDDDYQ
+329 GYMDDYQ
-336 DYLKEQEK
+336 GYVKKQKEVAD
-344 YKKWQK
+344 WQK
-350 ENGGFGASYSTQ
+350 ENGGFGASYNTQ

-427 AIQALEALKQIMS
+427 AIQALEALKQIMG

-457 IHRLATGCPPGMEI
+457 IHRLATGCPPGMEM
-471 TYFKRGGR
+471 TYFKKGGR

-525 GKDYYLDGDGVLGEA
+525 GKDYYLGGDGVLSEA
-540 SKKGKYGFGGFL
+540 PKRSKYGFGGFF
-552 EYFKSGGKNSV
+552 EYFKSGGKNPV

-594 KSVAIGRDGKTYK
+594 KSVAIGRDGKTYT

-612 SVLINDSQKTVP
+612 SVLRTDSQKTVP
-624 AIKANKKKSMACGG
+624 AINANKKKSMACGG
-638 KAKKPKCGTKAK
+638 KAKKSKCGTKAK

-661 TPMTKC
+661 
-667 GGKAPMDKC
+667 
-676 GGKTTLAKCGTEL
+676 
-689 KKCGGKAK
+689 AK
-697 KSSPKKPV
+697 KISPKKPA

>member
-1 MPITN
+1 MGNPVFDLGGTQSGTPTN
-6 TKYAFSGVQSTT
+6 VTYASSENYAQQAPVKTIYTNFQELFDDDNNAKNGVQLNSD
-18 SPQIIYTETQQPAK
+18 
-32 QEQVK
+32 
-37 SIYSNFWN
+37 N
-45 LFDTDPNQADIQVD
+45 
-59 YNQLINKKWLQ
+59 LINKDWLESKYYELIRRGGLEF
-70 DQNNLL
+70 NNENL
-76 KIAGGPGFNEKDFR
+76 KYLKN
-90 KLGEAAL
+90 LGKAAL
-97 NYKKYYDENGE
+97 NYQKYFSNGNPILGANPKKAYNAQKEFE
-108 YIGNNT
+108 
-114 RKALKA
+114 RA
-120 KEVYD
+120 KKLVLD
-125 KYLARVGQF
+125 WSQN
-134 AQSLKQKR
+134 LKQKR

-158 EGFKDGYNTADEAK
+158 EGFNDGYNTADEAK

-193 MDKKDWGALKYEQE
+193 MEKKDWDALEYNPATSFKD
-207 NKFTNHDTV
+207 HDAV

-224 GPNISEELI
+224 GDNISQETI
-233 AQAKRGSTW
+233 DKAKKGGIW
-242 GKASNQIFQAALDNL
+242 GNASNQIFQAALDNL

-265 KALYNSINGLY
+265 RALYNSIRNKYSSTGSFRFEK
-276 GKNDKNFQ
+276 GA
-284 FFNNTSLYDGS
+284 TLYDGS
-295 NAFTNANKRN
+295 NAFTDANKRN
-305 WLESEAGVA
+305 WLESKAGVN
-314 DVTNFYQNNNDPKLN
+314 DITNFYKNDNPEFN
-329 GYDDDYQ
+329 GYYDDYK
-336 DYLKEQEK
+336 DYVKNQEE

-440 GSKKQATMA
+440 RSKKQATMA

-457 IHRLATGCPPGMEI
+457 IHRLATGCPPGMEM

-511 TDDQAAGR
+511 TDDQAAGK

-525 GKDYYLDGDGVLGEA
+525 GKNYYLGGDGVLSEA
-540 SKKGKYGFGGFL
+540 PKKGKYGFGGFF
-552 EYFKSGGKNSV
+552 EYFK
-563 KRVSKEIT
+563 
-571 DDGYEMKFSDGTSS
+571 
-585 NYGRNPMNG
+585 
-594 KSVAIGRDGKTYK
+594 
-607 GEKAD
+607 
-612 SVLINDSQKTVP
+612 
-624 AIKANKKKSMACGG
+624 CGG
-638 KAKKPKCGTKAK
+638 KPKKSKCGTKAK
-650 CGAELEKCGGK
+650 CGAELEKCGGKTPMDKCGGK

>member
-1 MPITN
+1 MPEYGFTGIKRSTPAQIQ
-6 TKYAFSGVQSTT
+6 YAATQQSTPSKT
-18 SPQIIYTETQQPAK
+18 TKT
-32 QEQVK
+32 
-37 SIYSNFWN
+37 IYSNFED
-45 LFDTDPNQADIQVD
+45 LFDEDNNLSNGFKLN
-59 YNQLINKKWLQ
+59 YNNLINKQWLR
-70 DQNNLL
+70 DRNNRL

-90 KLGEAAL
+90 KFGNSAL
-97 NYKKYYDENGE
+97 NYFKYYTDQDELR
-108 YIGNNT
+108 NNVDSG
-114 RKALKA
+114 KALKA
-120 KEVYD
+120 KEEYE
-125 KYLARVGQF
+125 KYLTRVGQF
-134 AQSLKQKR
+134 AQSLRQKR
-142 YKIDENGNPV
+142 YGVDENGNPIEY
-152 LVYEGA
+152 YEGEEKFGTEGNNYSTA
-158 EGFKDGYNTADEAK
+158 EEAK

-193 MDKKDWGALKYEQE
+193 MEKKDWDALEYNPATSFKD
-207 NKFTNHDTV
+207 HDAV

-224 GPNISEELI
+224 GDNISKETI
-233 AQAKRGSTW
+233 DKAKKGGIW
-242 GKASNQIFQAALDNL
+242 GNASNQIFQAALDNL
-257 AKTNYREA
+257 AKTDYREA
-265 KALYNSINGLY
+265 RALYNSISNKYSDTGSFRFEK
-276 GKNDKNFQ
+276 GA
-284 FFNNTSLYDGS
+284 TLYDGS
-295 NAFTNANKRN
+295 NAFTDANKRN
-305 WLESEAGVA
+305 WLESKAGV
-314 DVTNFYQNNNDPKLN
+314 DDITEFYKNINGDGDTEGYSDNYERYRKKQQEYND
-329 GYDDDYQ
+329 
-336 DYLKEQEK
+336 
-344 YKKWQK
+344 WQK
-350 ENGGFGASYSTQ
+350 ENGGFGASYGTQ

-427 AIQALEALKQIMS
+427 AIQALEALKQIM
-440 GSKKQATMA
+440 GRSKKQATMA

-457 IHRLATGCPPGMEI
+457 IHRLATGCPPGMEM

-486 KAKKAKEGAS
+486 KAKRAKEGAS

-525 GKDYYLDGDGVLGEA
+525 GKDYYLGGDGVLGEA

-552 EYFKSGGKNSV
+552 EYFKSGGKNPV

-594 KSVAIGRDGKTYK
+594 KSVAIGRDGKTYT

-612 SVLINDSQKTVP
+612 SVLRTDSQKTVP

-638 KAKKPKCGTKAK
+638 KAKKSKCGTKAK

-661 TPMTKC
+661 
-667 GGKAPMDKC
+667 
-676 GGKTTLAKCGTEL
+676 
-689 KKCGGKAK
+689 AK
-697 KSSPKKPV
+697 KISSKKPT

>member
-108 YIGNNT
+108 YIGNDT

-207 NKFTNHDTV
+207 NKFTNHDAV

-457 IHRLATGCPPGMEI
+457 IHRLATGCPPGMEM

-496 LDNIIAKNKRRYPGI
+496 
-511 TDDQAAGR
+511 
-519 APIRKN
+519 IRKN
-525 GKDYYLDGDGVLGEA
+525 GKDYYLGGDGVLSEA
-540 SKKGKYGFGGFL
+540 PKRSKYGFGGFF
-552 EYFKSGGKNSV
+552 EYFK
-563 KRVSKEIT
+563 
-571 DDGYEMKFSDGTSS
+571 
-585 NYGRNPMNG
+585 
-594 KSVAIGRDGKTYK
+594 
-607 GEKAD
+607 
-612 SVLINDSQKTVP
+612 
-624 AIKANKKKSMACGG
+624 CGG
-638 KAKKPKCGTKAK
+638 KPKKPKCGTKAK
-650 CGAELEKCGGK
+650 CGAELEKCGGKAPMDKCGGK

-676 GGKTTLAKCGTEL
+676 GGKTTLAKCGAEL
-689 KKCGGKAK
+689 EKCGGKAK
-697 KSSPKKPV
+697 KISSKKPV

>member
-1 MPITN
+1 MPLEYDFNGIRRN
-6 TKYAFSGVQSTT
+6 TPSKTT
-18 SPQIIYTETQQPAK
+18 KT
-32 QEQVK
+32 
-37 SIYSNFWN
+37 IYSNFEN
-45 LFDTDPNQADIQVD
+45 LFDDDNNPLNGITLN
-59 YNQLINKKWLQ
+59 YNNFTNKQWLR
-70 DQNNLL
+70 DRNNRL

-90 KLGEAAL
+90 KFGESAL
-97 NYKKYYDENGE
+97 NYYKYYDDQDALLPNVDPG
-108 YIGNNT
+108 
-114 RKALKA
+114 KALKA
-120 KEVYD
+120 KEEYE
-125 KYLARVGQF
+125 KYMTRVGQF
-134 AQSLKQKR
+134 AQGLRQKR
-142 YKIDENGNPV
+142 YGVDENGNPIEY
-152 LVYEGA
+152 YEGEKEFT
-158 EGFKDGYNTADEAK
+158 EGDKYNTADEAR

-193 MDKKDWGALKYEQE
+193 MDDSKYWNNQNVYDQNLGETHENVINKLAEIAGINDSDLISKAKSGNVWGANSDAIFK
-207 NKFTNHDTV
+207 KAIDT
-216 IDHLVSLA
+216 LA
-224 GPNISEELI
+224 AKNYK
-233 AQAKRGSTW
+233 QAV
-242 GKASNQIFQAALDNL
+242 Q
-257 AKTNYREA
+257 
-265 KALYNSINGLY
+265 LYNQVKGMY
-276 GKNDKNFQ
+276 GSNNPLKFAKNS
-284 FFNNTSLYDGS
+284 TLYDGS
-295 NAFTNANKRN
+295 NAFTDANKRN
-305 WLESEAGVA
+305 WLESKAGVQ
-314 DVTNFYQNNNDPKLN
+314 DVNQFYETSNSNS
-329 GYDDDYQ
+329 GYMDDYQ
-336 DYLKEQEK
+336 DYVKKQKETAD
-344 YKKWQK
+344 WQK
-350 ENGGFGASYSTQ
+350 KNGGFGASYSTQ

-380 AAQMVLQALSAAQ
+380 AAKMVLQALSAAQ

-427 AIQALEALKQIMS
+427 AIQALEALKQIMG

-457 IHRLATGCPPGMEI
+457 IHRLATGCPPGTEM
-471 TYFKRGGR
+471 TYFKKGGR

-496 LDNIIAKNKRRYPGI
+496 LDSIIAKNKKRYPGI

-525 GKDYYLDGDGVLGEA
+525 GKDYYLGGDGVLGEA

-552 EYFKSGGKNSV
+552 EYFKSGGKNPV

-594 KSVAIGRDGKTYK
+594 KSVAIGRDGKTYT

-612 SVLINDSQKTVP
+612 SVLRTDSQKTVP

-638 KAKKPKCGTKAK
+638 KAKK
-650 CGAELEKCGGK
+650 
-661 TPMTKC
+661 
-667 GGKAPMDKC
+667 
-676 GGKTTLAKCGTEL
+676 
-689 KKCGGKAK
+689 
-697 KSSPKKPV
+697 SSPKKPAV
-705 VNKDKCGGKAK
+705 KKDMCGGKAK

-727 KYMILN
+727 KSMILN